1 MRWTLPRRNEKGQ
14 HSEDLPFGE
23 CILEGTQ
30 AKKHERE
37 RAMQVTGRIVV
48 VTGAAD
54 GIGRAMAE
62 RFHREGAKAIV
73 VADRNVAGAEAVA
86 KSVGGI
92 AIACDVGREDE
103 IQKLVAEA
111 QDRAGPIDLF
121 CSNAGIG
128 DFKGDPNDATA
139 SPNEQWQRGWEVNVM
154 AHVYA
159 ARACLPAMIARGR
172 GHFLNTISAAGLL
185 NQIGNAVYGVT
196 KHAAVGFAENLAI
209 THRDQGIRVS
219 ILCPQAVDTAMLR
232 AGGDG
237 PQHLDGVLTP
247 DDVAQ
252 CVVDGLA
259 EERFLILP
267 HQQVHGYMMKKAE
280 NYDRWVAGMAKF
292 RRSLAAAKS

>member
-1 MRWTLPRRNEKGQ
+1 M
-14 HSEDLPFGE
+14 H
-23 CILEGTQ
+23 
-30 AKKHERE
+30 
-37 RAMQVTGRIVV
+37 VTGRIVV

-54 GIGRAMAE
+54 GIGRALAE
-62 RFHREGAKAIV
+62 RFHKEGAKAIV
-73 VADRNVAGAEAVA
+73 VADRNVAGVEEVA
-86 KSVGGI
+86 AAIGGI
-92 AIACDVGREDE
+92 AMACDVGTEGDVQR
-103 IQKLVAEA
+103 LVAEA
-111 QDRAGPIDLF
+111 ESRAGPIDLF

-128 DFKGDPNDATA
+128 DFRGDPSDATS

-185 NQIGNAVYGVT
+185 NQIGNPVYGVT

-232 AGGDG
+232 AGGEG
-237 PQHLDGVLTP
+237 PQHVDGVLSP
-247 DDVAQ
+247 ADVAQ

-267 HQQVHGYMMKKAE
+267 HPQVHGYMMKKAQD
-280 NYDRWVAGMAKF
+280 YDRWIGGMAKF
-292 RRSLAAAKS
+292 RRTLVKAKG

>member
-1 MRWTLPRRNEKGQ
+1 MHVKDR
-14 HSEDLPFGE
+14 
-23 CILEGTQ
+23 
-30 AKKHERE
+30 
-37 RAMQVTGRIVV
+37 VVV

-54 GIGRAMAE
+54 GIGRALAL
-62 RFHREGAKAIV
+62 RFHRDGARAVV
-73 VADRNVAGAEAVA
+73 VADRNIAGVEAVA
-86 KSVGGI
+86 NEIGGL
-92 AIACDVGREDE
+92 AMACDVGDE
-103 IQKLVAEA
+103 AQVQKLVADAES
-111 QDRAGPIDLF
+111 RAGPIDLF

-128 DFKGDPNDATA
+128 DFGGDPNDATS
-139 SPNEQWQRGWEVNVM
+139 SPNDQWQRGWQVNVM

-159 ARACLPAMIARGR
+159 ARACLPAMISRGR

-232 AGGDG
+232 AGGEG
-237 PQHLDGVLTP
+237 PQHVDGVLTP

-252 CVVDGLA
+252 SVVEGLA

-267 HQQVHGYMMKKAE
+267 HPQVQGYMMKKTSDYE
-280 NYDRWVAGMAKF
+280 RWIGGMAKF
-292 RRSLAAAKS
+292 RRSLVKAKG